1 MRTRMTSMDLKMIN
15 PSTVVFF
22 NCVLIIGLI
31 FSFAS
36 FKFLF
41 NLALLLNHRIHDD
54 KKESVAPQNEKKY
67 IVFHSM
73 LMNLFAVCPV
83 CTEPASA
90 EICKV
95 IGTLIHVTQKCTN
108 CSYSRVW
115 RSQPNIRR
123 IPAGNLLLSAAILY
137 SGSMISQSLRM
148 LKILKVEC
156 FSRQTF
162 HKHQKNYLIPVVIKM
177 WRAEQERVIQ
187 SMSSLEGGVVLS
199 GDGRSDSPGHCAK
212 YGAFTVIEQRV
223 NKVLDVQLVQVS
235 TDHNVTDIYHRFTMY
250 IALNFISFLSQTRC
264 KTVPGANTRGFYVR
278 NDSLPAR
285 ISS

>member
-1 MRTRMTSMDLKMIN
+1 MT
-15 PSTVVFF
+15 
-22 NCVLIIGLI
+22 
-31 FSFAS
+31 
-36 FKFLF
+36 
-41 NLALLLNHRIHDD
+41 
-54 KKESVAPQNEKKY
+54 PQNEKKY

-73 LMNLFAVCPV
+73 LMNLFAVCPL

-90 EICKV
+90 EVSKV
-95 IGTLIHVTQKCTN
+95 IGTQIHVTQKCTN

-137 SGSMISQSLRM
+137 SGSMISQTLRM

-177 WRAEQERVIQ
+177 WNVEQDRVIQ

-212 YGAFTVIEQRV
+212 YGAFTVIERRV
-223 NKVLDVQLVQVS
+223 NKVLDIQLVQVS
-235 TDHNVTDIYHRFTMY
+235 ADLNITDSCHCLTM
-250 IALNFISFLSQTRC
+250 
-264 KTVPGANTRGFYVR
+264 
-278 NDSLPAR
+278 
-285 ISS
+285 